1 MAVNLNLMITYNWNM
16 KKSIL
21 ILAGVAVLL
30 FACNNKATVQT
41 GESSVKESVTALKS
55 VKVIDNIPYRTGNSE
70 SWKLDL
76 AMPENFGPTPRPAIV
91 IVHGGGWR
99 AGSKKDLVYRD
110 LLLDYAFQGYLTVSV
125 EYRFDQEAPFP
136 ACIEDVK
143 CAVRWLRAH
152 AKEYNIDTD
161 RIGAFGHS
169 AGAHLVLMLAMSAD
183 NPALE
188 GDGGWNEYSSKINAV
203 VGGSTPTEIGAKR
216 NNWNKPEWWPI
227 GYISKNTVPMLL
239 IQGIEDPIVKVD
251 LVDDFVAKLKEAG
264 APAIDYIRIEG
275 GDHDVAYSD
284 SLKITKP
291 AMDEFFKKHLRNE

>member
-1 MAVNLNLMITYNWNM
+1 M
-16 KKSIL
+16 KKNAFIL
-21 ILAGVAVLL
+21 VLFIIL
-30 FACNNKATVQT
+30 FNACNNPT
-41 GESSVKESVTALKS
+41 SVKTEEKQPKASSELKS
-55 VKVIDNIPYRTGNSE
+55 VKVIDNIPYRDGDSK

-76 AMPENFGPTPRPAIV
+76 AMPENFGTTPRPAIV

-125 EYRFDQEAPFP
+125 EYRFDQETAFP

-152 AKEYNIDTD
+152 AKEYNVDPD

-169 AGAHLVLMLAMSAD
+169 AGAHLVLMLAMSSE
-183 NPALE
+183 NKSLE
-188 GDGGWNEYSSKINAV
+188 GEGGWNEYSSKINAV
-203 VGGSTPTEIGAKR
+203 VGGSTPTQIGAKR
-216 NNWNKPEWWPI
+216 ANWNKPEWWPI

-239 IQGIEDPIVKVD
+239 IQGIQDPIVKVD
-251 LVDDFVAKLKEAG
+251 LVDDFVAKMKGAG
-264 APAIDYIRIEG
+264 APDISYIRIEG

-284 SLKITKP
+284 SLRITKP
-291 AMDEFFKKHLRNE
+291 AMDEFFKKHLKSE

>member
-1 MAVNLNLMITYNWNM
+1 M
-16 KKSIL
+16 KKNAF
-21 ILAGVAVLL
+21 ILAL
-30 FACNNKATVQT
+30 FFILFNACNNPTTVRTEAKQPKA
-41 GESSVKESVTALKS
+41 SSELKS
-55 VKVIDNIPYRTGNSE
+55 VKVIDNISYREGDSK

-76 AMPENFGPTPRPAIV
+76 AMPENFGTTPRPAIV

-125 EYRFDQEAPFP
+125 EYRFDQETAFP

-152 AKEYNIDTD
+152 AKEYNIDPD

-169 AGAHLVLMLAMSAD
+169 AGAYLVLMLAMSSD
-183 NPALE
+183 NKSLE

-203 VGGSTPTEIGAKR
+203 VGGSTPTQIGAKR
-216 NNWNKPEWWPI
+216 ANWNKPEWWPI

-239 IQGIEDPIVKVD
+239 IQGIQDPIVKVD
-251 LVDDFVAKLKEAG
+251 LVDDFVAKMKAAG
-264 APAIDYIRIEG
+264 APDLSYIRIVG

-284 SLKITKP
+284 SLRITKP
-291 AMDEFFKKHLRNE
+291 AMDEFFKKHLKN

>member
-1 MAVNLNLMITYNWNM
+1 M
-16 KKSIL
+16 KKNVI
-21 ILAGVAVLL
+21 ILAL
-30 FACNNKATVQT
+30 FAIFLSACNTQTTVKTDDKRATASA
-41 GESSVKESVTALKS
+41 ELKS
-55 VKVIDNIPYRTGNSE
+55 VKVIDNIPYREGNSK

-76 AMPENFGPTPRPAIV
+76 AMPENFGTTPRPAIV

-110 LLLDYAFQGYLTVSV
+110 LLLDYAFQGYLAISV
-125 EYRFDQEAPFP
+125 EYRFDQEAAFP

-152 AKEYNIDTD
+152 AKEYNVDPD

-169 AGAHLVLMLAMSAD
+169 AGAHLVLMLAMSSD
-183 NPALE
+183 NKSLE

-203 VGGSTPTEIGAKR
+203 VGGSTPTQIGDKR
-216 NNWNKPEWWPI
+216 ANWNKPEWWPI

-239 IQGIEDPIVKVD
+239 IQGIQDPIVKVD
-251 LVDDFVAKLKEAG
+251 LVDDFVAKMKEAG
-264 APAIDYIRIEG
+264 APDLSYIRIEG

-284 SLKITKP
+284 SLRITKP
-291 AMDEFFKKHLRNE
+291 AMDEFFKKYLKN

>member
-1 MAVNLNLMITYNWNM
+1 M
-16 KKSIL
+16 KKNAL
-21 ILAGVAVLL
+21 ILSFFVIL
-30 FACNNKATVQT
+30 FGACNNPT
-41 GESSVKESVTALKS
+41 SVKTDNKQPTATPELKS
-55 VKVIDNIPYRTGNSE
+55 VKVIDNIPYREGDSK

-76 AMPENFGPTPRPAIV
+76 AMPENFGTTPRPAIV

-110 LLLDYAFQGYLTVSV
+110 LLLDYAFQGYLVVSV
-125 EYRFDQEAPFP
+125 EYRFDQETAFP

-152 AKEYNIDTD
+152 AKEYNVDPD

-169 AGAHLVLMLAMSAD
+169 AGAHLVLMLAMSSD
-183 NPALE
+183 NKSLE

-203 VGGSTPTEIGAKR
+203 VGGSTPTQIGAKR
-216 NNWNKPEWWPI
+216 ANWNKPEWWPI

-239 IQGIEDPIVKVD
+239 IQGIQDPIVKVD
-251 LVDDFVAKLKEAG
+251 LVDDFVAKMKEAG
-264 APAIDYIRIEG
+264 APDLSYIRIEG

-284 SLKITKP
+284 SLRITKP
-291 AMDEFFKKHLRNE
+291 AMDEFFKKHLKNE

>member
-1 MAVNLNLMITYNWNM
+1 M
-16 KKSIL
+16 KKNAF
-21 ILAGVAVLL
+21 ILAL
-30 FACNNKATVQT
+30 FFILFNACNNPTTVKTEAKQPKA
-41 GESSVKESVTALKS
+41 SSELKS
-55 VKVIDNIPYRTGNSE
+55 IKVIDNISYREGDSK

-76 AMPENFGPTPRPAIV
+76 AMPENFGTTPRPAIV

-125 EYRFDQEAPFP
+125 EYRFDQEVAFP

-152 AKEYNIDTD
+152 AKEYNVDPD

-169 AGAHLVLMLAMSAD
+169 AGAHLVLMLAMSLD
-183 NPALE
+183 NKSLE

-203 VGGSTPTEIGAKR
+203 VGGSTPTQIGAKR
-216 NNWNKPEWWPI
+216 ANWNKPEWWPI

-239 IQGIEDPIVKVD
+239 IQGIQDPIVKVD
-251 LVDDFVAKLKEAG
+251 MVDDFVAKMKAAG
-264 APAIDYIRIEG
+264 APDLSYIRIEG

-284 SLKITKP
+284 SLRITKP
-291 AMDEFFKKHLRNE
+291 AMDEFFEKHLKN

>member
-1 MAVNLNLMITYNWNM
+1 M
-16 KKSIL
+16 KKNAL
-21 ILAGVAVLL
+21 ILSFFVIL
-30 FACNNKATVQT
+30 FIACNNPT
-41 GESSVKESVTALKS
+41 SVKTNDKQPTASPELKS
-55 VKVIDNIPYRTGNSE
+55 VKVIDNIPYREGDSK

-76 AMPENFGPTPRPAIV
+76 AMPENFGTTPRPAIV

-110 LLLDYAFQGYLTVSV
+110 LLLDYAFQGYLTISV
-125 EYRFDQEAPFP
+125 EYRFDQETAFP

-152 AKEYNIDTD
+152 AKEYNVDPD

-169 AGAHLVLMLAMSAD
+169 AGAHLVLMLAMSSD
-183 NPALE
+183 NKSLE

-203 VGGSTPTEIGAKR
+203 VGGSTPTQIGPR
-216 NNWNKPEWWPI
+216 RPNWNKPEWWPI

-239 IQGIEDPIVKVD
+239 IQGIQDPIVKVD
-251 LVDDFVAKLKEAG
+251 LVDDFVAKMKEAG
-264 APAIDYIRIEG
+264 APDLSYIRIEG

-284 SLKITKP
+284 SLRITKP
-291 AMDEFFKKHLRNE
+291 AMDEFFKKHLKN

>member
-1 MAVNLNLMITYNWNM
+1 M
-16 KKSIL
+16 KKNVL
-21 ILAGVAVLL
+21 ILAL
-30 FACNNKATVQT
+30 FAFFLSSCNQKA
-41 GESSVKESVTALKS
+41 SVKIQEEQTNTTSELKS
-55 VKVIDNIPYRTGNSE
+55 VKVIDNIAYREGDSK

-76 AMPENFGPTPRPAIV
+76 AMPENFGTKPLPAIV

-110 LLLDYAFQGYLTVSV
+110 LLLDYAFQGYVTVSV
-125 EYRFDQEAPFP
+125 EYRFDQEAAFP

-152 AKEYNIDTD
+152 AKEYKVDTE
-161 RIGAFGHS
+161 RIGAYGHS
-169 AGAHLVLMLAMSAD
+169 AGAHLALMLAMSSD
-183 NPALE
+183 NKSLE

-203 VGGSTPTEIGAKR
+203 VGGSTPTQIGPQRA
-216 NNWNKPEWWPI
+216 NWNKPEWWPI

-239 IQGIEDPIVKVD
+239 IQGIEDPIVKVN
-251 LVDDFVAKLKEAG
+251 LVDDFVEKMKAAG
-264 APAIDYIRIEG
+264 APDLSYIRIEG

-291 AMDEFFKKHLRNE
+291 AMDKFFEKHLKN

>member
-1 MAVNLNLMITYNWNM
+1 M
-16 KKSIL
+16 KKNVL
-21 ILAGVAVLL
+21 ILVL
-30 FACNNKATVQT
+30 FAIFLSECNTPTTVKTEDKQPPADA
-41 GESSVKESVTALKS
+41 EIKS
-55 VKVIDNIPYRTGNSE
+55 VKVIDNIPYREGSSK

-76 AMPENFGPTPRPAIV
+76 AMPENFGTTPRPAIV

-110 LLLDYAFQGYLTVSV
+110 LLLDYAFQGYFTVSV
-125 EYRFDQEAPFP
+125 EYRFDQETAFP

-152 AKEYNIDTD
+152 AKEYNVDPD

-169 AGAHLVLMLAMSAD
+169 AGAQLVLMLAMSSD
-183 NPALE
+183 NKSLE

-203 VGGSTPTEIGAKR
+203 VGGSTPTQIGAKR
-216 NNWNKPEWWPI
+216 ANWNKPEWWPI

-239 IQGIEDPIVKVD
+239 IQGIQDPIVKVD
-251 LVDDFVAKLKEAG
+251 LVDDFVAKMKAAG
-264 APAIDYIRIEG
+264 APDLTYIRIEG

-284 SLKITKP
+284 SLRITKS
-291 AMDEFFKKHLRNE
+291 AMDEFFKKHLKN